1 MDRGGGGGGMYK
13 YMYSSH
19 YAHCCTDVDK
29 MFCMYQYMILEKC
42 ILFTETKIVSS
53 NSAYFF
59 GLDIEINL
67 SLLIFRGFIAFD
79 DKEQFFLYCILDQ
92 T

>member
-1 MDRGGGGGGMYK
+1 MDRGEG
-13 YMYSSH
+13 
-19 YAHCCTDVDK
+19 VVVNVL
-29 MFCMYQYMILEKC
+29 YQCMILEKC
-42 ILFTETKIVSS
+42 ILFTENKIVSS
-53 NSAYFF
+53 NYAYFF
-59 GLDIEINL
+59 GLDIEINS

>member
-1 MDRGGGGGGMYK
+1 MFKYK
-13 YMYSSH
+13 YARPIMHTAVQMLIKCFVSVYDTRKMYFI
-19 YAHCCTDVDK
+19 YWKQDCFFK
-29 MFCMYQYMILEKC
+29 FCLS
-42 ILFTETKIVSS
+42 T
-53 NSAYFF
+53 YFF

>member
-1 MDRGGGGGGMYK
+1 
-13 YMYSSH
+13 
-19 YAHCCTDVDK
+19 
-29 MFCMYQYMILEKC
+29 MILEKC

>member
-1 MDRGGGGGGMYK
+1 MVVCITISTRPIMHTAVQMLTKCFLSVYD
-13 YMYSSH
+13 S
-19 YAHCCTDVDK
+19 
-29 MFCMYQYMILEKC
+29 MILEKC
-42 ILFTETKIVSS
+42 ILFTENKIVSS